1 MNKRCILLVI
11 FIVAIGKAQV
21 IKGYDYCHDNHTEK
35 VNIVDLKTYKML
47 LDICYN
53 YPEDEECKRELEKY
67 YDKLKGTFSIKVEFE
82 KKNNID
88 ISLFKK
94 NAGAI
99 MTIVFGGGNSSFGN
113 EPLKTVKIY
122 DRKGRLIEKTFYVS
136 DCEVGP
142 TRTFNRKGKL
152 IETKYYDDY
161 YFVGIEQVRNIILN
175 ALGVD
180 IFEPYQGRFVRC
192 FFSRMKI
199 EGKYVYSLEFISRG
213 EEGSARKYY
222 IDAYDGKFLFKDI
235 RYSTKKEYYDSFEF
249 PKERIFIP
257 IRDSINIDK

>member
-1 MNKRCILLVI
+1 
-11 FIVAIGKAQV
+11 
-21 IKGYDYCHDNHTEK
+21 
-35 VNIVDLKTYKML
+35 
-47 LDICYN
+47 
-53 YPEDEECKRELEKY
+53 
-67 YDKLKGTFSIKVEFE
+67 
-82 KKNNID
+82 
-88 ISLFKK
+88 
-94 NAGAI
+94 

-122 DRKGRLIEKTFYVS
+122 DRKGTLIEKTFYVS

-161 YFVGIEQVRNIILN
+161 YFIGIEQVRNIILN

-213 EEGSARKYY
+213 EEGSACKYY

-235 RYSTKKEYYDSFEF
+235 PYSTKKEYYDSFEF

-257 IRDSINIDK
+257 IRDSIDIDK